1 MSQAERTGLFRIAQA
16 ANACGLSRSTILRME
31 ESGLLTPAYI
41 EPESGRRYYDNHNIA
56 RILQIE
62 NLKYM
67 GFDKEEILSYFL
79 HSGEATE
86 LLTILEKKLALLQRS
101 VEEMRLRAGDSPHLS
116 VDNIDLPEFV
126 CCTRTHQGMTVAQ
139 KYDAMYSFYHDC
151 VQRGLTLGREPLF
164 TVNARTDYLHGQLTD
179 APYPF
184 QVCIPVDAKNA
195 PQDAVCFPACKAL
208 SVLYFGNYSGVDAA
222 WLALGSEVKARGLTP
237 AGHPRVLGIVAPYS
251 GREIDPNRY
260 CSRLVLPI
268 A

>member
-79 HSGEATE
+79 HSGEATD

-116 VDNIDLPEFV
+116 VDIIDLPEFV
-126 CCTRTHQGMTVAQ
+126 CCTRTHQGLTVA
-139 KYDAMYSFYHDC
+139 
-151 VQRGLTLGREPLF
+151 
-164 TVNARTDYLHGQLTD
+164 
-179 APYPF
+179 
-184 QVCIPVDAKNA
+184 
-195 PQDAVCFPACKAL
+195 
-208 SVLYFGNYSGVDAA
+208 
-222 WLALGSEVKARGLTP
+222 
-237 AGHPRVLGIVAPYS
+237 
-251 GREIDPNRY
+251 
-260 CSRLVLPI
+260 
-268 A
+268 